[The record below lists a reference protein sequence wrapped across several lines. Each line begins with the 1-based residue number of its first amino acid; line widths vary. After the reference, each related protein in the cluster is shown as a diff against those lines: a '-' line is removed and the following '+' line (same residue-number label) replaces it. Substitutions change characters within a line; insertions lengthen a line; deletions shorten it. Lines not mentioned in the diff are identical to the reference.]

1 MKTGIWFLPFWAFFL
16 CCFPALSQGKDE
28 KLEAAIK
35 KLELQKNPDS
45 NRVLA
50 LNELAREYRRTDV
63 GQAFKNAREALKL
76 AREISFS
83 RGEAMALTTLGVM
96 LKDQGNPDSALV
108 YHFDALK
115 ICEENPGL
123 KKLRARVLNNIGV
136 SYKDKLDFASAVK
149 YYSSAIKINE
159 ELKDNEG
166 LGMCYNNIGIIYKR
180 QGENEKALEN
190 FKKAGEFHL
199 KNNDPLSRS
208 KVLNNM
214 ASIYLRLDQF
224 KEAFEVLAEGEQLM
238 KKNKDNGS
246 LAILYGHYTIAMRK
260 TGNLEKAEEYCIL
273 SGKIFKELN
282 DLDGLAANY
291 FDLAEIQILKKKYN
305 DALYFAEQGL
315 DISKKI
321 GKVET
326 LMEGHLVLSQAYEG
340 LSDYKKALDH
350 HKKMMLFKDSI
361 RKTEDVETA
370 RLFQARFESDRREW
384 ELGRLKEQEEVIK
397 KTRARNRII
406 IYSLSGLC
414 VLLAG
419 SLVVLLKKR
428 KKTTGQ

>member
-1 MKTGIWFLPFWAFFL
+1 
-16 CCFPALSQGKDE
+16 
-28 KLEAAIK
+28 
-35 KLELQKNPDS
+35 
-45 NRVLA
+45 
-50 LNELAREYRRTDV
+50 
-63 GQAFKNAREALKL
+63 
-76 AREISFS
+76 
-83 RGEAMALTTLGVM
+83 
-96 LKDQGNPDSALV
+96 
-108 YHFDALK
+108 
-115 ICEENPGL
+115 
-123 KKLRARVLNNIGV
+123 
-136 SYKDKLDFASAVK
+136 
-149 YYSSAIKINE
+149 
-159 ELKDNEG
+159 
-166 LGMCYNNIGIIYKR
+166 
-180 QGENEKALEN
+180 
-190 FKKAGEFHL
+190 
-199 KNNDPLSRS
+199 
-208 KVLNNM
+208 M